1 MTVFFNSGKYSSS
14 NLSERLNNN
23 LLQWYEWRKLFSD
36 IPVAVN
42 NFYGDPLIQW
52 DNTVE
57 KLMYLLS
64 QGHKGIVS
72 IITKGKFTPSKLEFF
87 KS

>member
-1 MTVFFNSGKYSSS
+1 MTVFFNSGKYSST

-23 LLQWYEWRKLFSD
+23 LLQYQEWRKLFSD

-42 NFYGDPLIQW
+42 NFYGDPLIQR

-64 QGHKGIVS
+64 Q
-72 IITKGKFTPSKLEFF
+72 E
-87 KS
+87 